1 MNNTLNIAIEVNFG
15 EATLSLLQA
24 FVQNIG
30 KASPELPKTKTS
42 AKPEKPAEASTK
54 DPQPEPAP
62 AQESAPA
69 KGMTDDLP
77 VSDEELRAAVK
88 AAKDNTSAADV
99 KSVFAQFGIKTSIE
113 CPDAKR
119 FELLDKLNELAKR

>member
-1 MNNTLNIAIEVNFG
+1 MNTLNIAIEVNFG

-24 FVQNIG
+24 FAQNLG
-30 KASPELPKTKTS
+30 NTTAESPKTKTA
-42 AKPEKPAEASTK
+42 AKPEKPEEA
-54 DPQPEPAP
+54 PAAIAQPEPAP
-62 AQESAPA
+62 APAPA

-119 FELLDKLNELAKR
+119 FELLDKLNELANR

>member
-1 MNNTLNIAIEVNFG
+1 MNTLNIAIEVNFG

-24 FVQNIG
+24 FAQNVG
-30 KASPELPKTKTS
+30 NTTAESPKTKTA
-42 AKPEKPAEASTK
+42 AKPEKPEEA
-54 DPQPEPAP
+54 PVVAVQPEPAP
-62 AQESAPA
+62 APA
-69 KGMTDDLP
+69 KEMTDDLP

>member
-1 MNNTLNIAIEVNFG
+1 MNTLNIAIEVNFG

-24 FVQNIG
+24 FAQNVG
-30 KASPELPKTKTS
+30 NTTAESPKTKTA
-42 AKPEKPAEASTK
+42 AKPEKPEEA
-54 DPQPEPAP
+54 PAAAAQPEPAP
-62 AQESAPA
+62 APA
-69 KGMTDDLP
+69 KEMTDDLP

>member
-1 MNNTLNIAIEVNFG
+1 MNTLNIAIEVNFG

-24 FVQNIG
+24 FAQNVG
-30 KASPELPKTKTS
+30 NTTAEPPKTKTA
-42 AKPEKPAEASTK
+42 AKPEKPEEA
-54 DPQPEPAP
+54 PAAAAQLEPAP
-62 AQESAPA
+62 APA
-69 KGMTDDLP
+69 KEMTDDLP